1 MSIATVLCLLLSGV
15 IFLIVLGHVVVW
27 LLYVPMAARLFREA
41 LWLPAPWR
49 EALERAGEPVVLHTD
64 DGTRLEGTYLPTTAR
79 QRKGVIA
86 FCHELNGNR
95 WTTIPYTES
104 LRQSG
109 YDVFTFDFRNHGAS
123 DCITD
128 FEPMPWVTGYDVSDV
143 LAAVDYLCS
152 RADADPHGVGILGI
166 SKGGTAALCAAARD
180 PRVRALVIDGLVPT
194 ERMQIHYARRF
205 MSIYAPCLCKWFA
218 RLPDVSFRL
227 TAAVTRALVQ
237 RQRKCRFVNVDQA
250 ARRVRQPVMMIHG
263 GRDGHIPVE
272 VVRALRNSMPNGTRF
287 WVIPD
292 AKHNGG
298 IAVAGEA
305 YHRRIAR
312 FFDLHMG
319 TVPPPRG
326 VRRPLRL
333 RRRPQPTLAPVGVNG
348 NGSSARNRNG
358 RPEGNRNGH
367 VAANRNGTPS

>member
-1 MSIATVLCLLLSGV
+1 MSIATIVCLLLSGV
-15 IFLIVLGHVVVW
+15 IFLIFLGHVVVW
-27 LLYVPMAARLFREA
+27 VLYVPMVARLFREA
-41 LWLPAPWR
+41 IWLPAPWR
-49 EALERAGEPVVLHTD
+49 EAPDGQGEPVVLHTD
-64 DGTRLEGTYLPTTAR
+64 DGARLEGTYLPTTAR
-79 QRKGVIA
+79 QRQGVIA

-104 LRQSG
+104 LRHRG

-123 DCITD
+123 DCIAG
-128 FEPMPWVTGYDVSDV
+128 FEPMPWVTGYDVADV
-143 LAAVDYLCS
+143 QAAVDYLCS

-180 PRVRALVIDGLVPT
+180 RRVRALVIDGLVPT
-194 ERMQIHYARRF
+194 ERMQIHYVRRF

-218 RLPDVSFRL
+218 RLPDISFRI

-237 RQRKCRFVNVDQA
+237 RQRRCRFVNVDQA
-250 ARRVRQPVMMIHG
+250 ARRVRQPVMIIHG

-272 VVRALRNSMPNGTRF
+272 VVRGLRSNMPLRTRF

-312 FFDLHMG
+312 FFDRHMG
-319 TVPPPRG
+319 AVSPPR
-326 VRRPLRL
+326 RLRLPLPL
-333 RRRPQPTLAPVGVNG
+333 RRRGQPALAAAG
-348 NGSSARNRNG
+348 RNG
-358 RPEGNRNGH
+358 DGH
-367 VAANRNGTPS
+367 PAAKRNGTPS